1 MIMGQIGEYREL
13 TLEELRERFG
23 QRCRDIQ
30 ALELEA
36 EKEKDQTI
44 AGMFAEALGNIECAI
59 AYLGQVNEQYLKQH
73 TDGSRLVADYGL
85 RSCNPA
91 TDFWLQAE
99 NAEGLLKDIL
109 RKLQGVEPLVPKE
122 AK

>member
-1 MIMGQIGEYREL
+1 MIVGQIGEYREL

-23 QRCRDIQ
+23 QQCREIQ

-36 EKEKDQTI
+36 KKQQAESI
-44 AGMFAEALGNIECAI
+44 AEMFAEALGHI
-59 AYLGQVNEQYLKQH
+59 ADALCYLERVNEQYLEQH
-73 TDGSRLVADYGL
+73 TDDGRLMADYGL

-99 NAEGLLKDIL
+99 QAEDSLKDIL
-109 RKLQGVEPLVPKE
+109 HRLRRVEPLVPKE
-122 AK
+122 VE